1 MVIKLLIRVKNL
13 KKNPG
18 MVSILKRRCSVMSLI
33 TRLVYDTRVHDIS
46 LETNRKHDFIVT
58 CNGIRKKFPLN
69 TPINTIK
76 SEIIAWILLTHKNN
90 SKNFKNIPK
99 PKKKIIAGQ
108 NANYTIFTE
117 LFPENLFKKSKV
129 I

>member
-58 CNGIRKKFPLN
+58 CNGIKKKFHDKVVRLEDQ
-69 TPINTIK
+69 TK
-76 SEIIAWILLTHKNN
+76 DKCYQHRDD
-90 SKNFKNIPK
+90 
-99 PKKKIIAGQ
+99 Q
-108 NANYTIFTE
+108 NKTE
-117 LFPENLFKKSKV
+117 
-129 I
+129 